1 MAGPLPGRALDCLRP
16 TLVLDSPVPAM
27 SESLHLADLSMRAS
41 YRLDSSRFSALI
53 RITHWITTLSFLGL
67 LVSGIAIFL
76 AHPRLYWGETGGL
89 GTPYALAF
97 PLPFM
102 KGGPSGWGR
111 SLHFL
116 SAWAC
121 ILTGVL
127 YVLSGVFTRHLRKN
141 LLPEKAD
148 LSLNSLW
155 RVASERFHL
164 KRPTEEESLSY
175 NVLQR
180 LTYLT
185 VIFVLF
191 PLLIW
196 TGFAMSPA
204 LVSVLPGVVTSLGGQ
219 ETARTI
225 HFFAASFVV
234 LFFFVHIAMICL
246 AGFSARVG
254 AMITGHRTAKIERP

>member
-1 MAGPLPGRALDCLRP
+1 MADSMYLPG
-16 TLVLDSPVPAM
+16 
-27 SESLHLADLSMRAS
+27 LAMRAS
-41 YRLDSSRFSALI
+41 HRLDSARFSALV
-53 RITHWITTLSFLGL
+53 RITHWVTTVSFLGL
-67 LVSGIAIFL
+67 LVSGFAIFI

-89 GTPYALAF
+89 GTPYVLAF

-116 SAWAC
+116 SAWVC
-121 ILTGVL
+121 ILTGIL
-127 YVLSGVFTRHLRKN
+127 YVLSGIFMRHLRTN

-148 LSLNSLW
+148 LTWKSLW
-155 RVASERFHL
+155 RVASNHL
-164 KRPTEEESLSY
+164 HLRRPTEEDSLNY

-180 LTYLT
+180 LSYLT
-185 VIFVLF
+185 VIFVFF

-204 LVSVLPGVVTSLGGQ
+204 IVSILPGTVTLLGGQ

-225 HFFAASFVV
+225 HFFVANFVI
-234 LFFFVHIAMICL
+234 LFFFVHIAMVCL
-246 AGFSARVG
+246 AGFTTRVG
-254 AMITGHRTAKIERP
+254 AMITGHRTAKEERP

>member
-1 MAGPLPGRALDCLRP
+1 M
-16 TLVLDSPVPAM
+16 PA
-27 SESLHLADLSMRAS
+27 SHRV
-41 YRLDSSRFSALI
+41 DSSRFSALV
-53 RITHWITTLSFLGL
+53 RITHWVTTLSFLGL
-67 LVSGIAIFL
+67 LVSGFAIFL

-89 GTPYALAF
+89 GTPYVLAF

-127 YVLSGVFTRHLRKN
+127 YVLSGIFTRHLRRN

-148 LSLNSLW
+148 LSWNSVR
-155 RVASERFHL
+155 RVASNHFHL
-164 KRPTEEESLSY
+164 KRPTEKDSLTY

-185 VIFVLF
+185 VIFVFF

-204 LVSVLPGVVTSLGGQ
+204 IVSVLPGTVTLLGGQ

-225 HFFAASFVV
+225 HFFVASFVV
-234 LFFFVHIAMICL
+234 LFFFVHIAMVCL
-246 AGFSARVG
+246 AGFTTRVE
-254 AMITGHRTAKIERP
+254 AMITGHRAAKLERP

>member
-1 MAGPLPGRALDCLRP
+1 
-16 TLVLDSPVPAM
+16 M
-27 SESLHLADLSMRAS
+27 SESIYVAGLSTRAS
-41 YRLDSSRFSALI
+41 HRLDSSRFSALV
-53 RITHWITTLSFLGL
+53 RITHWITTVSFLGL
-67 LVSGIAIFL
+67 LVSGLAIFL

-89 GTPYALAF
+89 GTPYVLAF

-121 ILTGVL
+121 ILTGIL
-127 YVLSGVFTRHLRKN
+127 YVLSGILTRHLRKN
-141 LLPEKAD
+141 LLPEKES
-148 LSLNSLW
+148 LSLDSLW
-155 RVASERFHL
+155 RVASKAFRS
-164 KRPTEEESLSY
+164 RNPAEEDSLSY

-185 VIFVLF
+185 VIFFLF

-204 LVSVLPGVVTSLGGQ
+204 IVSVLPGTVTLLGGQ

-225 HFFAASFVV
+225 HFFVASLVV

-246 AGFSARVG
+246 AGFRGRVG
-254 AMITGHRTAKIERP
+254 AMITGHGAAKVQRP

>member
-1 MAGPLPGRALDCLRP
+1 MAESTYLPGL
-16 TLVLDSPVPAM
+16 AM
-27 SESLHLADLSMRAS
+27 RVSH
-41 YRLDSSRFSALI
+41 RLDSSRFSALV
-53 RITHWITTLSFLGL
+53 RVTHWITTLSFLGL
-67 LVSGIAIFL
+67 LVSGFAIFL

-89 GTPYALAF
+89 GTPYVLAF

-121 ILTGVL
+121 ILTGIL
-127 YVLSGVFTRHLRKN
+127 YVLSGIFTRHLHRN
-141 LLPEKAD
+141 LLPEKSD
-148 LSLNSLW
+148 LSWSSLR
-155 RVASERFHL
+155 RVASNHIHL
-164 KRPTEEESLSY
+164 RRPTEEDSLTY

-180 LTYLT
+180 LTYLA
-185 VIFVLF
+185 VIFAFF

-204 LVSVLPGVVTSLGGQ
+204 IVSVLPGVVTLLGGQ

-225 HFFAASFVV
+225 HFFVASFVV
-234 LFFFVHIAMICL
+234 LFFFVHIAMVCL
-246 AGFSARVG
+246 AGFTTRVG
-254 AMITGHRTAKIERP
+254 AMITGHRAAKVERP